1 MWDRNELGVSGGNN
15 SNEHHTGISV
25 FRRAAHI
32 PHIPNASD
40 PYFIHASASEVDVA
54 ALFLHRYAVQR

>member
-1 MWDRNELGVSGGNN
+1 MWNHNESSGSGA
-15 SNEHHTGISV
+15 NEHHTGISV

-32 PHIPNASD
+32 PHIPSASD
-40 PYFIHASASEVDVA
+40 PYFIQASASEVDVA